1 MLVEIVS
8 FPSLVVDEDDEEED
22 VPDDGL
28 SSPAV
33 SVVCRGV
40 GEDDSI
46 WRSCCD
52 VDDDVALELGGWAEP
67 SLLSIAELISSRRK
81 RLKSPLINSL
91 SSFLF

>member
-8 FPSLVVDEDDEEED
+8 FPSLVVDEDDEDED

-46 WRSCCD
+46 W
-52 VDDDVALELGGWAEP
+52 
-67 SLLSIAELISSRRK
+67 
-81 RLKSPLINSL
+81 
-91 SSFLF
+91 